1 MSEPPR
7 SIGSVVNIRYRDA
20 GLHLE
25 PFDKNVPFSDRADS
39 VIAWLQLPE
48 EVRPHLIMWYME
60 EPDAIGHSATPD
72 SSATLDVVE
81 NLDKVLNHFFTEA
94 RQLDIFDK
102 IDFYRSFGSWN
113 GHLLSPRNM

>member
-1 MSEPPR
+1 MIS
-7 SIGSVVNIRYRDA
+7 
-20 GLHLE
+20 
-25 PFDKNVPFSDRADS
+25 
-39 VIAWLQLPE
+39 WLKLPE
-48 EVRPHLIMWYME
+48 DVRPHLIMWYME

-102 IDFYRSFGSWN
+102 IDFIV
-113 GHLLSPRNM
+113 LSYIIVSQENLCGYCLCDFTESAEYNRMEEKRDS